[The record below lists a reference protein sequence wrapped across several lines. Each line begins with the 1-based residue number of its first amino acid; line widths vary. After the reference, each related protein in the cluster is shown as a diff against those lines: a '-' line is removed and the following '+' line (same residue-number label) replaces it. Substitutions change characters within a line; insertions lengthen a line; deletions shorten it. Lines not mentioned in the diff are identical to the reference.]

1 MSLVFSLTVLTNN
14 LLRVNAMTQ
23 KKEEVAA
30 MSAQERYRLI
40 RSEMVL
46 RGITNKSIADEAGV
60 SREYVF
66 MVLSGQRKGYRVRLI
81 VAQKCQIPVQ
91 TFFPDTPPQYLEA

>member
-1 MSLVFSLTVLTNN
+1 
-14 LLRVNAMTQ
+14 MTQ

-66 MVLSGQRKGYRVRLI
+66 MVLSGQRKG
-81 VAQKCQIPVQ
+81 
-91 TFFPDTPPQYLEA
+91 